1 MKNAQKPDH
10 ISLNTLISRLREG
23 RFVIPDFQRDFE
35 WKPWDIRDLIRSI
48 FLDYYIGSL
57 LLWKGKADNFDA
69 LSCEHIYGFDGQKFA
84 SHDDAGKPEYIVL
97 DGQQRLTALHYAL
110 FSPEVPL
117 PSRSNRATYFV
128 RVDQF
133 MAEQYDQAFD
143 YEWHTRKFSKILADE
158 SYQFDHHI
166 FPLSVFSAGGW
177 GLPNWI
183 QNYEKHWRATHEI
196 AKTEER
202 NTDAALALNNAE
214 NAVGF
219 GEVLKALTE
228 EYQISY
234 IELDKDIGVD
244 KVCDIFT
251 QINSKGVQL
260 DVFDLI
266 NALLKPQDVQL
277 KHMWREASPRLEF
290 ADSDKMN
297 VYVLQVMSILRQSY
311 CSPKYLY
318 FLLPGQK
325 KPVRDPDGTRRE
337 EILIPDTDDFTKRWD
352 QSVDALEKAIDMLR
366 HPQEFGV
373 IAARYIPYVS
383 ILPAFAA
390 MQAHVRTC
398 APEIR
403 LTAQRKIRLWY
414 WSSIFLKR
422 YSGSVEST
430 SARDFLDIKRWI
442 EDDSTEPALVDEF
455 KSRFQS
461 LDLRGEKKRG
471 SSVYNGIFNLLVI
484 QGARDWITGA
494 VAREDDLDDHHI
506 VPQSWGKKHLTGKAV
521 DTILNRTPLSSD
533 TNRNIISDRLPNEYL
548 PEWIEKNGEAE
559 VRTILESHFIS
570 PAAFDI
576 LMRPEFGPDDFEA
589 FISERQRTIHAAI
602 EELLI
607 KQRLDL
613 APDLRRLD
621 SEIEGIELS
630 LRHLIADSIGEDW
643 TIAPQH
649 VQQKTAE
656 RIKNAAKRNAAFDT
670 DRYST
675 VAGHLEYAD
684 LRELQDTLTAKTLW
698 PKFEGTFLQ
707 KEALNTKFAQLSGL
721 RNSIRHS
728 RSADEITTMEGE
740 AAIKWFR
747 KVMNL
752 ND

>member
-143 YEWHTRKFSKILADE
+143 YEWHTRKFSKILADPAQQ
-158 SYQFDHHI
+158 YRDHT
-166 FPLSVFSAGGW
+166 FPLSILSEDG
-177 GLPNWI
+177 
-183 QNYEKHWRATHEI
+183 R
-196 AKTEER
+196 
-202 NTDAALALNNAE
+202 AALKWAMGYEAYWKAKAEKASEEDRSSDAQMATNHVE
-214 NAVGF
+214 NARVFDGF
-219 GEVLKALTE
+219 LQSLSDQF
-228 EYQISY
+228 QISY
-234 IELDKDIGVD
+234 IELDEDIGID

-266 NALLKPQDVQL
+266 NALLKPQDLQL
-277 KHMWREASPRLEF
+277 KHMWREASSRLEF

-337 EILIPDTDDFTKRWD
+337 EILIPDTDDFTKRWN
-352 QSVDALEKAIDMLR
+352 QAVDALEKAIEMLR

-373 IAARYIPYVS
+373 ISARYIPYVS

-390 MQAHVRTC
+390 MQAHVKTC

-430 SARDFLDIKRWI
+430 SARDFLDIKRWV
-442 EDDSTEPALVDEF
+442 EDDSAEPTLVDEF

-461 LDLRGEKKRG
+461 LDLRSEKKRG

-506 VPQSWGKKHLTGKAV
+506 VPQSWGKKHLTDKAV

-533 TNRNIISDRLPNEYL
+533 TNRNIIRDRLPNEYL

-559 VRTILESHFIS
+559 VRSILESHFIS
-570 PAAFDI
+570 PVAFDI
-576 LMRPEFGPDDFEA
+576 LMRSEFAPDDFEA

-621 SEIEGIELS
+621 SKIEGIELS
-630 LRHLIADSIGEDW
+630 LRHLIADSIGDDW
-643 TIAPQH
+643 SVTPQH

-656 RIKNAAKRNAAFDT
+656 RIKGAAKRNAAFDM

-675 VAGHLEYAD
+675 VAGQLEYAD

-698 PKFEGTFLQ
+698 SKFEDVFLQ
-707 KEALNTKFAQLSGL
+707 KEALNTKFAQLSDL

-728 RSADEITTMEGE
+728 RAADEITTMEGE
-740 AAIKWFR
+740 AAIKWFM